1 MIKKFLVVASKKN
14 ISNKELA
21 EELHEPIIRKFSK
34 RKIHSPFVD
43 NIQGADLANQVK
55 YEQAKAMNFIIDQ

>member
-43 NIQGADLANQVK
+43 NI
-55 YEQAKAMNFIIDQ
+55 

>member
-1 MIKKFLVVASKKN
+1 MIKKFLVVASKKI

>member
-55 YEQAKAMNFIIDQ
+55 DEQAKAMNFIIDQ

>member
-14 ISNKELA
+14 ISNKELG

-34 RKIHSPFVD
+34 RKIHSPFAG
-43 NIQGADLANQVK
+43 NI
-55 YEQAKAMNFIIDQ
+55 

>member
-21 EELHEPIIRKFSK
+21 EELHEPIIRKFSE
-34 RKIHSPFVD
+34 RKIHSHFVD